1 MCTRSFPPCQSPSSS
16 QHSRAIKPGA
26 AGQERSSGTELGG
39 AERRDC
45 PGAGRSQPAAAEAG
59 RRGQRGAGC
68 HRRLARAAGGNLEV
82 PPPPPQEG
90 PGLAAPSGLR
100 EPFPATERRS
110 DAGESAG
117 KSRCAG
123 TREQPY
129 LSSALPLLFFFEE
142 GCAGKR
148 RPGFVRGR
156 RGTLPATQV
165 SAFPPPIPAGR
176 RPGRWLAQ
184 CAGAAARAPALG
196 SRSRREKG
204 RQGARVPRP
213 GAACPEPP
221 EMRRDSRL
229 GTCGEGWTERG
240 SAVMG
245 GRAPCLPRARI
256 APVRAVREPQREP
269 GAAPL
274 RTPGVSARVRRA
286 QEPSVSARP
295 GLRRTSSLPAPQ
307 LLRPSRLH
315 PSVPAAQPIRRSVPW
330 PARGGVVASPPCPRP
345 SWSAPGSRSS
355 APTAQQCAGGEWGGP
370 VLRAEGGGGAVS
382 LSSAPSVHTTR
393 PSCSLNR
400 WPREGK
406 LCSQI
411 LSRSGKLGGLRG
423 CWKPRRRGESI
434 CLHLDVSDPTVNWTV
449 ALTSV
454 SGIWRGGAGGRE
466 RVCVCVC
473 VFLSEAE
480 VQGPAAPARRRRRAP
495 PPVFA
500 GRAQRH
506 RATQRC

>member
-1 MCTRSFPPCQSPSSS
+1 M
-16 QHSRAIKPGA
+16 
-26 AGQERSSGTELGG
+26 
-39 AERRDC
+39 
-45 PGAGRSQPAAAEAG
+45 
-59 RRGQRGAGC
+59 
-68 HRRLARAAGGNLEV
+68 
-82 PPPPPQEG
+82 
-90 PGLAAPSGLR
+90 
-100 EPFPATERRS
+100 
-110 DAGESAG
+110 
-117 KSRCAG
+117 
-123 TREQPY
+123 
-129 LSSALPLLFFFEE
+129 
-142 GCAGKR
+142 
-148 RPGFVRGR
+148 
-156 RGTLPATQV
+156 
-165 SAFPPPIPAGR
+165 
-176 RPGRWLAQ
+176 
-184 CAGAAARAPALG
+184 
-196 SRSRREKG
+196 
-204 RQGARVPRP
+204 
-213 GAACPEPP
+213 
-221 EMRRDSRL
+221 
-229 GTCGEGWTERG
+229 
-240 SAVMG
+240 
-245 GRAPCLPRARI
+245 
-256 APVRAVREPQREP
+256 
-269 GAAPL
+269 
-274 RTPGVSARVRRA
+274 SARVRRA

-307 LLRPSRLH
+307 LLRPSRFH

-330 PARGGVVASPPCPRP
+330 PARGGVVDSPPCPRP

-473 VFLSEAE
+473 SLVRQRCRGRLPLPGGDAGPRHPSS
-480 VQGPAAPARRRRRAP
+480 PAARSCTEQLSAADSSPPAPAARP
-495 PPVFA
+495 HP
-500 GRAQRH
+500 H
-506 RATQRC
+506 ST